1 MKSNTKWIISM
12 FIITFA
18 LALAL
23 GGFSNTVIEKMSL
36 PFAIVILVVIIA
48 IGIAFD
54 IIGMAIATC
63 DEAPFH
69 AKAARKAKGAKQSIK
84 VLKAKDKA
92 TNFCNDLMGD
102 MCGIVSGSASALIAV
117 KLSVI
122 LNIDVIIASLVM
134 SAIVAAVTVGGKAM
148 GKGVGIKK
156 AEEIIRFVGIILSIF
171 SLGNND
177 KKSTKK
183 NSNEKEKQNS
193 K

>member
-12 FIITFA
+12 FIITFT

-23 GGFSNTVIEKMSL
+23 GGFSNTVIEKMNL
-36 PFAIVILVVIIA
+36 PFAIIILIVIIA

-69 AKAARKAKGAKQSIK
+69 AKAARKSKGAKQAIK
-84 VLKAKDKA
+84 LLKSKDKA

-117 KLSVI
+117 KVSTL
-122 LNIDVIIASLVM
+122 LNADVIIVSLVM
-134 SAIVAAVTVGGKAM
+134 SAVVAAVTVGGKAI
-148 GKGVGIKK
+148 GKGVGINK
-156 AEEIIRFVGIILSIF
+156 AEIIINGVGIALNVF
-171 SLGNND
+171 SLNKSVK
-177 KKSTKK
+177 KKSKK
-183 NSNEKEKQNS
+183 KKE
-193 K
+193 

>member
-1 MKSNTKWIISM
+1 MKSNSKWIISM

-23 GGFSNTVIEKMSL
+23 GGFSNTVIEKMNL
-36 PFAIVILVVIIA
+36 PFAIAILIVIIA

-69 AKAARKAKGAKQSIK
+69 AKAARKSKGAKQAISL
-84 VLKAKDKA
+84 LKSKDKA

-117 KLSVI
+117 KLSTF
-122 LNIDVIIASLVM
+122 LNADVIITSLVM

-148 GKGVGIKK
+148 GKGVGINK
-156 AEEIIRFVGIILSIF
+156 AESIINGVGVALSIF
-171 SLGNND
+171 SF
-177 KKSTKK
+177 KK
-183 NSNEKEKQNS
+183 NSKKKNKNKKKDKNA
-193 K
+193 KN

>member
-36 PFAIVILVVIIA
+36 PFAIIILVVIIA
-48 IGIAFD
+48 IGILFD

-69 AKAARKAKGAKQSIK
+69 AKAAKKAKGSKQAIK
-84 VLKAKDKA
+84 LLKSKDKA

-102 MCGIVSGSASALIAV
+102 MCGIVSGSASALVAV
-117 KLSVI
+117 KLSAI

-148 GKGVGIKK
+148 GKGVGIKN
-156 AEEIIRFVGIILSIF
+156 AEQIINIVGVILSIF
-171 SLGNND
+171 SFGNND
-177 KKSTKK
+177 KKSKTKK
-183 NSNEKEKQNS
+183 SNKTQNN
-193 K
+193 KR